1 MGGFKFDWDYIKA
14 NLTIDPYYPLPS
26 GSICVTPAPPESIQK
41 FTFAWL
47 GTLETKT
54 EVTEEFI
61 NYMVREYPEYAEL
74 DQNAGTMRIGPF
86 SLKILQHDYSHK
98 IYEVKKA

>member
-1 MGGFKFDWDYIKA
+1 
-14 NLTIDPYYPLPS
+14 
-26 GSICVTPAPPESIQK
+26 
-41 FTFAWL
+41 
-47 GTLETKT
+47 
-54 EVTEEFI
+54 
-61 NYMVREYPEYAEL
+61 MVREYPEYAEL